1 VRLGCGHGRRFQK
14 LETSQIPFRLLKA
27 LRLIDLSFAKEE
39 ELFDD
44 RAPRVDV
51 QAIGEPIEASML
63 FFGSGVDVED
73 FDRDL
78 ADSEGLRLKRRGED
92 RERDESSDEFI
103 ITADLLSC
111 CHTTSSE
118 VQLDGYKGGWIEIIA
133 GGMFSG
139 KSEELIRRLRRAV
152 IARQR
157 VQVFK
162 PIVDDRFATDDI
174 VSRDDRRLKA
184 SPVASSN
191 ELLTRVEIGV
201 QVVGIDEVQFFD
213 PGVVEVCMQLAD
225 AGIRVI
231 AAGLDQDYM
240 RRPFGPMPA
249 LLAVAEE
256 VSKMHA
262 VCVRCRGAA
271 HYSQRVSGGD
281 AQVEVGDSSYEARCR
296 SCYELYKAAPEQEEP
311 VVQLT
316 IPQPA

>member
-1 VRLGCGHGRRFQK
+1 
-14 LETSQIPFRLLKA
+14 
-27 LRLIDLSFAKEE
+27 
-39 ELFDD
+39 
-44 RAPRVDV
+44 
-51 QAIGEPIEASML
+51 
-63 FFGSGVDVED
+63 
-73 FDRDL
+73 
-78 ADSEGLRLKRRGED
+78 
-92 RERDESSDEFI
+92 
-103 ITADLLSC
+103 
-111 CHTTSSE
+111 
-118 VQLDGYKGGWIEIIA
+118 LDGYKGGWIEIIA

-162 PIVDDRFATDDI
+162 PILDDRFATDDI

-184 SPVASSN
+184 IPVPSSA
-191 ELLTRVEIGV
+191 ELLARIAVGV

-213 PGVVEVCMQLAD
+213 PGVVDVAMQLAD

-296 SCYELYKAAPEQEEP
+296 SCYELYKASEEQPEPE
-311 VVQLT
+311 VQLT

>member
-1 VRLGCGHGRRFQK
+1 L
-14 LETSQIPFRLLKA
+14 
-27 LRLIDLSFAKEE
+27 
-39 ELFDD
+39 
-44 RAPRVDV
+44 
-51 QAIGEPIEASML
+51 
-63 FFGSGVDVED
+63 
-73 FDRDL
+73 
-78 ADSEGLRLKRRGED
+78 DSYR
-92 RERDESSDEFI
+92 
-103 ITADLLSC
+103 
-111 CHTTSSE
+111 
-118 VQLDGYKGGWIEIIA
+118 GGWIEIIA

-162 PIVDDRFATDDI
+162 PVVDDRFATDEV

-184 SPVASSN
+184 VAVATSA
-191 ELLTRVEIGV
+191 ELLARVEIGV

-213 PGVVEVCMQLAD
+213 AGIVDVVMQLAD

-231 AAGLDQDYM
+231 AAGLDQDFQ
-240 RRPFGPMPA
+240 RRPFGPVPA

-281 AQVEVGDSSYEARCR
+281 AQVEVGDSTYEARCR
-296 SCYELYKAAPEQEEP
+296 PCFEEYKTKQKEEP
-311 VVQLT
+311 AVQLT
-316 IPQPA
+316 IPQPV

>member
-1 VRLGCGHGRRFQK
+1 
-14 LETSQIPFRLLKA
+14 
-27 LRLIDLSFAKEE
+27 
-39 ELFDD
+39 
-44 RAPRVDV
+44 
-51 QAIGEPIEASML
+51 M
-63 FFGSGVDVED
+63 
-73 FDRDL
+73 
-78 ADSEGLRLKRRGED
+78 
-92 RERDESSDEFI
+92 
-103 ITADLLSC
+103 
-111 CHTTSSE
+111 
-118 VQLDGYKGGWIEIIA
+118 DGYKGGWIEIIA

-162 PIVDDRFATDDI
+162 PMLDDRFSTGDI
-174 VSRDDRRLKA
+174 VSRDERRLKA
-184 SPVASSN
+184 IAVVNSA
-191 ELLTRVEIGV
+191 ELLARVEIGV

-213 PGVVEVCMQLAD
+213 AGVVDVCMQLAD

-296 SCYELYKAAPEQEEP
+296 SCYELYKASALEEEP

>member
-1 VRLGCGHGRRFQK
+1 
-14 LETSQIPFRLLKA
+14 
-27 LRLIDLSFAKEE
+27 
-39 ELFDD
+39 
-44 RAPRVDV
+44 
-51 QAIGEPIEASML
+51 M
-63 FFGSGVDVED
+63 
-73 FDRDL
+73 
-78 ADSEGLRLKRRGED
+78 
-92 RERDESSDEFI
+92 
-103 ITADLLSC
+103 
-111 CHTTSSE
+111 
-118 VQLDGYKGGWIEIIA
+118 DGYKGGWIEIIA

-139 KSEELIRRLRRAV
+139 KSEELIRRLRRAL

-162 PIVDDRFATDDI
+162 PLIDDRFSTDDI

-184 SPVASSN
+184 LAVPTSA
-191 ELLTRVEIGV
+191 ELLARVEIGV

-213 PGVVEVCMQLAD
+213 AGVVDVCMQLAD

-271 HYSQRVSGGD
+271 HYSQRVSGGN

-296 SCYELYKAAPEQEEP
+296 SCYELYQADAQEDEP

>member
-1 VRLGCGHGRRFQK
+1 
-14 LETSQIPFRLLKA
+14 
-27 LRLIDLSFAKEE
+27 
-39 ELFDD
+39 
-44 RAPRVDV
+44 
-51 QAIGEPIEASML
+51 
-63 FFGSGVDVED
+63 
-73 FDRDL
+73 
-78 ADSEGLRLKRRGED
+78 
-92 RERDESSDEFI
+92 
-103 ITADLLSC
+103 
-111 CHTTSSE
+111 
-118 VQLDGYKGGWIEIIA
+118 LDGYKGGWIEIIA

-139 KSEELIRRLRRAV
+139 KSEELIRRLRRSV

-162 PIVDDRFATDDI
+162 PFIDDRFSTEDI

-184 SPVASSN
+184 MAVATSA
-191 ELLTRVEIGV
+191 ELLARVEIGV

-240 RRPFGPMPA
+240 RRPFGPMPG

-296 SCYELYKAAPEQEEP
+296 SCFESYKAAAQDEPE
-311 VVQLT
+311 VQLT
-316 IPQPA
+316 MPQPVGSA

>member
-1 VRLGCGHGRRFQK
+1 
-14 LETSQIPFRLLKA
+14 
-27 LRLIDLSFAKEE
+27 
-39 ELFDD
+39 
-44 RAPRVDV
+44 
-51 QAIGEPIEASML
+51 M
-63 FFGSGVDVED
+63 
-73 FDRDL
+73 
-78 ADSEGLRLKRRGED
+78 DSSYR
-92 RERDESSDEFI
+92 
-103 ITADLLSC
+103 
-111 CHTTSSE
+111 
-118 VQLDGYKGGWIEIIA
+118 GGWIEIIS

-162 PIVDDRFATDDI
+162 PVIDDRFSTEDI

-184 SPVASSN
+184 LAVATS
-191 ELLTRVEIGV
+191 EQLLQKVEIGV

-213 PGVVEVCMQLAD
+213 EGVVEVCMQLAD

-240 RRPFGPMPA
+240 RRPFGPMPS

-271 HYSQRVSGGD
+271 HYSQRVAGGN
-281 AQVEVGDSSYEARCR
+281 AQVEVGDSAYEARCR
-296 SCYELYKAAPEQEEP
+296 SCFETYTAVADEEP
-311 VVQLT
+311 AVQLT
-316 IPQPA
+316 MPQPAAAG

>member
-1 VRLGCGHGRRFQK
+1 MISC
-14 LETSQIPFRLLKA
+14 
-27 LRLIDLSFAKEE
+27 
-39 ELFDD
+39 DD
-44 RAPRVDV
+44 
-51 QAIGEPIEASML
+51 
-63 FFGSGVDVED
+63 
-73 FDRDL
+73 
-78 ADSEGLRLKRRGED
+78 
-92 RERDESSDEFI
+92 
-103 ITADLLSC
+103 
-111 CHTTSSE
+111 TTFPE
-118 VQLDGYKGGWIEIIA
+118 VQVDGYKGGWIEMIA

-162 PIVDDRFATDDI
+162 PLIDDRFSTEDI

-184 SPVASSN
+184 LAVPNSN
-191 ELLTRVEIGV
+191 ELLARVEIGV

-213 PGVVEVCMQLAD
+213 DGVVDVCMQLAD

-231 AAGLDQDYM
+231 AAGLDQDYL

-271 HYSQRVSGGD
+271 HYSQRVAGGN
-281 AQVEVGDSSYEARCR
+281 AQVEVGDSAYEARCR
-296 SCYELYKAAPEQEEP
+296 SCYEVYKAAQEEQSS
-311 VVQLT
+311 VQLT
-316 IPQPA
+316 IPRSV

>member
-1 VRLGCGHGRRFQK
+1 
-14 LETSQIPFRLLKA
+14 
-27 LRLIDLSFAKEE
+27 
-39 ELFDD
+39 
-44 RAPRVDV
+44 
-51 QAIGEPIEASML
+51 
-63 FFGSGVDVED
+63 
-73 FDRDL
+73 
-78 ADSEGLRLKRRGED
+78 
-92 RERDESSDEFI
+92 
-103 ITADLLSC
+103 
-111 CHTTSSE
+111 
-118 VQLDGYKGGWIEIIA
+118 LDGHRGGWIEIIA

-152 IARQR
+152 LARQR

-162 PIVDDRFATDDI
+162 PVLDDRFSVDEV

-184 SPVASSN
+184 TPVRTSQEMLA
-191 ELLTRVEIGV
+191 RIEIGV

-213 PGVVEVCMQLAD
+213 DGVLDVCMHLAD

-249 LLAVAEE
+249 LLAVAED

-271 HYSQRVSGGD
+271 HYSQRVAGGD

-296 SCYELYKAAPEQEEP
+296 ACYELYKAETQPQEDP
-311 VVQLT
+311 VIQLT
-316 IPQPA
+316 MPQPAV

>member
-1 VRLGCGHGRRFQK
+1 MDHHR
-14 LETSQIPFRLLKA
+14 
-27 LRLIDLSFAKEE
+27 
-39 ELFDD
+39 
-44 RAPRVDV
+44 
-51 QAIGEPIEASML
+51 
-63 FFGSGVDVED
+63 
-73 FDRDL
+73 
-78 ADSEGLRLKRRGED
+78 
-92 RERDESSDEFI
+92 
-103 ITADLLSC
+103 
-111 CHTTSSE
+111 
-118 VQLDGYKGGWIEIIA
+118 GGWLEIIA

-162 PIVDDRFATDDI
+162 PIIDDRFATGEV
-174 VSRDDRRLKA
+174 VSRDERRLKA
-184 SPVASSN
+184 IPVATSAEMLS
-191 ELLTRVEIGV
+191 RIEIGV
-201 QVVGIDEVQFFD
+201 QVVGVDEIQFFD

-249 LLAVAEE
+249 LLSVAEE

-271 HYSQRVSGGD
+271 HYSQRLSGGN

-296 SCYELYKAAPEQEEP
+296 GCFERYQSAPEEAP
-311 VVQLT
+311 AVQLT
-316 IPQPA
+316 IPQPVAGNA

>member
-1 VRLGCGHGRRFQK
+1 
-14 LETSQIPFRLLKA
+14 
-27 LRLIDLSFAKEE
+27 
-39 ELFDD
+39 
-44 RAPRVDV
+44 
-51 QAIGEPIEASML
+51 M
-63 FFGSGVDVED
+63 
-73 FDRDL
+73 
-78 ADSEGLRLKRRGED
+78 
-92 RERDESSDEFI
+92 
-103 ITADLLSC
+103 
-111 CHTTSSE
+111 
-118 VQLDGYKGGWIEIIA
+118 DGYKGGWIEIIA

-139 KSEELIRRLRRAV
+139 KSEELIRRLRRSV

-162 PIVDDRFATDDI
+162 PLMDDRFGTEDI

-184 SPVASSN
+184 MSVATSS
-191 ELLTRVEIGV
+191 ELLARLEIGV

-213 PGVVEVCMQLAD
+213 AGVVDVCMQLAD

-271 HYSQRVSGGD
+271 HYSQRVAGGD

-296 SCYELYKAAPEQEEP
+296 SCFESYKASAQQEAE
-311 VVQLT
+311 VQLT
-316 IPQPA
+316 MPQTAS

>member
-1 VRLGCGHGRRFQK
+1 
-14 LETSQIPFRLLKA
+14 
-27 LRLIDLSFAKEE
+27 
-39 ELFDD
+39 
-44 RAPRVDV
+44 
-51 QAIGEPIEASML
+51 M
-63 FFGSGVDVED
+63 
-73 FDRDL
+73 
-78 ADSEGLRLKRRGED
+78 
-92 RERDESSDEFI
+92 
-103 ITADLLSC
+103 
-111 CHTTSSE
+111 
-118 VQLDGYKGGWIEIIA
+118 DGYKGGWIEIIA

-162 PIVDDRFATDDI
+162 PIIDDRYSTEDI

-184 SPVASSN
+184 SPVATSSD
-191 ELLTRVEIGV
+191 LLGRVEIGV
-201 QVVGIDEVQFFD
+201 QVVGVDEVQFFD
-213 PGVVEVCMQLAD
+213 AGIVDVCMQLAD

-249 LLAVAEE
+249 LLSVAEE

-271 HYSQRVSGGD
+271 HYSQRVAGGD

-296 SCYELYKAAPEQEEP
+296 SCYEIYVAAEQDEP
-311 VVQLT
+311 AVQLT
-316 IPQPA
+316 MPQPV

>member
-1 VRLGCGHGRRFQK
+1 
-14 LETSQIPFRLLKA
+14 
-27 LRLIDLSFAKEE
+27 
-39 ELFDD
+39 
-44 RAPRVDV
+44 
-51 QAIGEPIEASML
+51 
-63 FFGSGVDVED
+63 
-73 FDRDL
+73 
-78 ADSEGLRLKRRGED
+78 
-92 RERDESSDEFI
+92 
-103 ITADLLSC
+103 
-111 CHTTSSE
+111 
-118 VQLDGYKGGWIEIIA
+118 LDGYKGGWIEIIA

-162 PIVDDRFATDDI
+162 PIIDDRFSTGDI
-174 VSRDDRRLKA
+174 VSRDERRLKA
-184 SPVASSN
+184 MAVASSAQ
-191 ELLTRVEIGV
+191 LLASVEIGV

-213 PGVVEVCMQLAD
+213 AGVVEVCMQLAD

-240 RRPFGPMPA
+240 RRPFGPMPG

-296 SCYELYKAAPEQEEP
+296 SCYELYRAAAPDDEP